1 MKKNILITGR
11 PGIGKTTAIKRLSK
25 LIVNVAGGFITEEIR
40 ESGKRRGFSVRDLVT
55 DESGQLAHSAFE
67 SPRVVGRYRV
77 DLESFEKVGV
87 TALRDALERDGVILV
102 DEIGKMEL
110 FSLAF
115 RECFMKCLESA
126 HPVVATIMLKSEPYA
141 DAVKRRGDVE
151 LFTLDLATRDRLP
164 NNIMNLLKAIG

>member
-40 ESGKRRGFSVRDLVT
+40 EGTKRRGFSVRDLVT
-55 DESGQLAHSAFE
+55 GQSGQLAHAAFD
-67 SPRVVGRYRV
+67 SPHVVGRYRV
-77 DLESFEKVGV
+77 DLESFEEVGV
-87 TALRDALERDGVILV
+87 TALRDSLQRDGVILV

-110 FSLAF
+110 FSLDF
-115 RECFMKCLESA
+115 RECFKECLDSE
-126 HPVVATIMLKSEPYA
+126 HPVVATIMLKNEPYA

-151 LFTLDLATRDRLP
+151 LFTLDLATRDTLP
-164 NNIMNLLKAIG
+164 NRIQNLLKAIA